1 MARYVYTA
9 SDMVKCTMAITVMWP
24 HKSVASGDKHDQHV
38 TQISGVECDSLEDV
52 GTAGDGLVAGSA
64 LPDTN
69 HLPLHVV
76 L

>member
-1 MARYVYTA
+1 MGT
-9 SDMVKCTMAITVMWP
+9 DD
-24 HKSVASGDKHDQHV
+24 HNV
-38 TQISGVECDSLEDV
+38 TPISGVMYDSLEDV
-52 GTAGDGLVAGSA
+52 STAGDGLVAGSA